1 MPLEFNF
8 FYFRSQSLPRT
19 LSIFHSGDE
28 SENFISEFVT
38 VNCIKF
44 YLSNSICS
52 LFFVLILFSAEKR
65 YENVVES
72 FASSLNRDL
81 FVFFVRRKKYNY
93 LMTQFNEEFFSEGF
107 KNFFK
112 VFFSMSFFFVL

>member
-52 LFFVLILFSAEKR
+52 LFFVLILFSAERR

-81 FVFFVRRKKYNY
+81 FVFFVGRKKYNY
-93 LMTQFNEEFFSEGF
+93 LMTQFNEEFFQ
-107 KNFFK
+107 KALKTPLKTFFL
-112 VFFSMSFFFVL
+112 MFFFVL